1 MKLLALLLLMAAEP
15 LSIGKQWW
23 QHILYLADDKLEGRE
38 TGSRGHRKAAEY
50 VAGQFERAGLK
61 AAGAQGYVQPVHLK
75 AKSIDEAHSSLAI
88 VRDGQTQAL
97 KLGEEAYFSMRSDP
111 APSVDAAAYFVG

>member
-38 TGSRGHRKAAEY
+38 TGSPGHRKAAEF
-50 VAGQFERAGLK
+50 VAGEFERAGLK
-61 AAGAQGYVQPVHLK
+61 AAGVTGYIQPVKLHVSEIVESACSLEVVHDGK
-75 AKSIDEAHSSLAI
+75 A
-88 VRDGQTQAL
+88 TPL
-97 KLGEEAYFSMRSDP
+97 KLGD
-111 APSVDAAAYFVG
+111 DA

>member
-1 MKLLALLLLMAAEP
+1 MDIVALLLVVAAEH
-15 LSIGKQWW
+15 LSVGKQWW
-23 QHILYLADDKLEGRE
+23 QHILYLADEKLEGRE
-38 TGSRGHRKAAEY
+38 TGSPGHRKAAEY

-88 VRDGQTQAL
+88 VRDGQKIGRASCRER
-97 KLGEEAYFSMRSDP
+97 G
-111 APSVDAAAYFVG
+111 